1 MVDFIT
7 AIGLVFV
14 IEGLFYVIAP
24 NRLKTM
30 IAMMED
36 IPPETLRNLG
46 VLAVGIGVA
55 IVWLAKSLLSA

>member
-55 IVWLAKSLLSA
+55 IVWLAKSLLSS

>member
-1 MVDFIT
+1 MADFIT

-14 IEGLFYVIAP
+14 IEGLIYVIAP
-24 NRLKTM
+24 SRLKTM
-30 IAMMED
+30 MAMMED

-55 IVWLAKSLLSA
+55 IVWVAKSLLVP